1 MGLAACASAPPEPA
15 GARGGP
21 GAPAAGAPAAGA
33 PVAATYTTEQADRG
47 GQVFGTVCSACH
59 GRREFTGP
67 IFELTWMAEPVGALF
82 QHISTAMPRDDPG
95 SLTAEEY
102 AAVVAYMLRLN
113 GRPPGERELPAD
125 AEALARMRW

>member
-1 MGLAACASAPPEPA
+1 
-15 GARGGP
+15 
-21 GAPAAGAPAAGA
+21 
-33 PVAATYTTEQADRG
+33 
-47 GQVFGTVCSACH
+47 
-59 GRREFTGP
+59 
-67 IFELTWMAEPVGALF
+67 
-82 QHISTAMPRDDPG
+82 MPRDDPG